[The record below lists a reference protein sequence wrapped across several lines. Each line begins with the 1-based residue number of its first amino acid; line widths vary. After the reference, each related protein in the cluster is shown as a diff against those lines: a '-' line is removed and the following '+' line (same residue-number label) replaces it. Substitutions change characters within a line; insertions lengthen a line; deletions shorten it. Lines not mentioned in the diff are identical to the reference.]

1 MSNFKIGCPEADGGP
16 SAAIHYNYVLDVN
29 EFLPIVETARKIPGV
44 TIIKS
49 DKGYYKVTSPS
60 EIVLNRKAM
69 NMKPA
74 VWYGLFTGGMN
85 GEIAEFGREEV
96 RVIGTNRPL

>member
-1 MSNFKIGCPEADGGP
+1 MVVL
-16 SAAIHYNYVLDVN
+16 YVLDVK
-29 EFLPIVETARKIPGV
+29 EFLPIVETARKISDCTV
-44 TIIKS
+44 AKS
-49 DKGYYKVTSPS
+49 DKGYYRISSPT

-69 NMKPA
+69 KMKPA

-96 RVIGTNRPL
+96 RVIGTNRAL

>member
-1 MSNFKIGCPEADGGP
+1 MVVL
-16 SAAIHYNYVLDVN
+16 YVLDVP
-29 EFLPIVETARKIPGV
+29 EFLPIVENTRKMPEC
-44 TIIKS
+44 TISRS
-49 DKGYYKVTSPS
+49 DKGYYTIVSPT
-60 EIVLNRKAM
+60 EIRLNRKAL

-96 RVIGTNRPL
+96 RVVGTNRPL

>member
-1 MSNFKIGCPEADGGP
+1 VVVL
-16 SAAIHYNYVLDVN
+16 YVLDVQ
-29 EFLPIVETARKIPGV
+29 EFLPIVETARENPDCVV
-44 TIIKS
+44 TKS
-49 DKGYYKVTSPS
+49 DKGYYKIVSAT
-60 EIVLNRKAM
+60 ELVLNRKKM

-96 RVIGTNRPL
+96 RVIGTNKPL

>member
-1 MSNFKIGCPEADGGP
+1 MVVL
-16 SAAIHYNYVLDVN
+16 YVLDVQ
-29 EFLPIVETARKIPGV
+29 EFLPIVETTRKMAGCTV
-44 TIIKS
+44 SKS
-49 DKGYYKVTSPS
+49 DKGYYK
-60 EIVLNRKAM
+60 IVLNRKAM

-96 RVIGTNRPL
+96 RVIGTNRAL

>member
-1 MSNFKIGCPEADGGP
+1 MVVL
-16 SAAIHYNYVLDVN
+16 YVLDVE
-29 EFLPIVETARKIPGV
+29 EFLPIVETARKLPNV
-44 TIIKS
+44 TITKS
-49 DKGYYKVTSPS
+49 TKGYYKVVSPG
-60 EIVLNRKAM
+60 EIVLNRRAM

-96 RVIGTNRPL
+96 RVIGTNRAL

>member
-1 MSNFKIGCPEADGGP
+1 MVVL
-16 SAAIHYNYVLDVN
+16 YVLDVE
-29 EFLPIVETARKIPGV
+29 EFLPIVETVRRNSEC
-44 TIIKS
+44 TITKS
-49 DKGYYKVTSPS
+49 NKGYYKIVSST
-60 EIVLNRKAM
+60 EIVLNRRAM

-96 RVIGTNRPL
+96 RVVGTNRPL

>member
-1 MSNFKIGCPEADGGP
+1 MVVL
-16 SAAIHYNYVLDVN
+16 YVLDVA
-29 EFLPIVETARKIPGV
+29 EFLPIVETARKLPGC
-44 TIIKS
+44 TITKS
-49 DKGYYKVTSPS
+49 DKGYYKVVSAT